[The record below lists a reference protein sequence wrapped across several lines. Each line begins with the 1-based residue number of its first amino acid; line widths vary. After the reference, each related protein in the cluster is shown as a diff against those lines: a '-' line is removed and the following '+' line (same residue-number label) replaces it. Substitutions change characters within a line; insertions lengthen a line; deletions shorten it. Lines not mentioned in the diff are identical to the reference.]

1 MIANTAEA
9 IWSDEEESVWEE
21 MQPARITCR
30 DSVVLVHIAS
40 YENRVPCGE
49 FLFTS
54 AAD

>member
-9 IWSDEEESVWEE
+9 IWSDEVESVWEE